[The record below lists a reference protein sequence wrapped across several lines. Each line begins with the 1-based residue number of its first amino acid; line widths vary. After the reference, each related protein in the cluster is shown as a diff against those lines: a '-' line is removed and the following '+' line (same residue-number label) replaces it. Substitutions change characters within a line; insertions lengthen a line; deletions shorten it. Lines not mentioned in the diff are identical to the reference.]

1 MFVDHSYKLMRVG
14 MTYLDG
20 GISNCSR
27 LEWSLQTRMEPLHL
41 PLVLV
46 GKL

>member
-20 GISNCSR
+20 GISNRSR
-27 LEWSLQTRMEPLHL
+27 LAT
-41 PLVLV
+41 
-46 GKL
+46 

>member
-1 MFVDHSYKLMRVG
+1 MFVDHSYKLVRVG

-20 GISNCSR
+20 GISNRSR
-27 LEWSLQTRMEPLHL
+27 LEWSLHEPLHL

-46 GKL
+46 GEL